1 MQRNIRW
8 ALVGLGAQ
16 GARLA
21 DAINEAEGHA
31 ITALVCDDAQHASVF
46 AKSKAD
52 APIYDSVSQLL
63 GKGKNSFDAAVI
75 ATKNDEHARQCLA
88 LLKADKDILCEKPAT
103 VTLKDARA
111 VARAAAKAGVIMQ
124 IDFQLRHTG
133 AAREARRIIAS
144 GALGTI
150 IHIDAQWS
158 IGKWGIETLPPLP
171 PHMAWREKRAS
182 AGGGAIMARGV
193 HLFDIV
199 RFVTGLEYESVSA
212 FSDATRLSD
221 DRTLIASAKMSEG
234 ALAQF
239 ITSKRLPVP
248 DNRIIISGSLG
259 KLTLRIFDQDEII
272 HDSASGPIAQKF
284 PIVNLYAAAFEDFAR
299 SRNGEETFG
308 ATMRDGLISVA
319 VTEALLLADS
329 RGITK
334 KIRV

>member
-1 MQRNIRW
+1 
-8 ALVGLGAQ
+8 
-16 GARLA
+16 
-21 DAINEAEGHA
+21 
-31 ITALVCDDAQHASVF
+31 
-46 AKSKAD
+46 
-52 APIYDSVSQLL
+52 
-63 GKGKNSFDAAVI
+63 
-75 ATKNDEHARQCLA
+75 
-88 LLKADKDILCEKPAT
+88 
-103 VTLKDARA
+103 
-111 VARAAAKAGVIMQ
+111 
-124 IDFQLRHTG
+124 
-133 AAREARRIIAS
+133 
-144 GALGTI
+144 
-150 IHIDAQWS
+150 
-158 IGKWGIETLPPLP
+158 
-171 PHMAWREKRAS
+171 
-182 AGGGAIMARGV
+182 MARGV

-212 FSDATRLSD
+212 FSDATRLSV